1 MPTQTPRKLRHDGSK
16 CFAEA
21 APCVESLPD
30 GDNLESERPAL
41 EGDRS
46 GQHFLVPHLQ
56 AVKNLKEPHRA
67 IRIARGFYIVRQGND
82 VGIPCLEP
90 VALSLDQ
97 NRYPPA
103 ADPRR
108 YRVTHYPFI
117 RIIWWLNSFDRLN
130 QTQDFQAVGA
140 GACSIFENYLDLRWL
155 ESFPEEI
162 WFERFR
168 AYADVS
174 RYQAAEKVVKH
185 SRESPASN
193 IDATA
198 QAAFIQRMDAMEP
211 VAKIVGRV
219 WGVKDGKPLWP
230 KDHWT
235 GAGNLRDRAKKLG
248 PECEN
253 AYVQIYPTLSMLTH
267 SGPTIVHGEIAW
279 WEQQAAFSYVFAFKH
294 ALDAVM
300 TMDRIFELSDAINGF
315 DGKILKLRLWMDQ
328 AFVTL
333 P

>member
-1 MPTQTPRKLRHDGSK
+1 MPETKYTEFCNHGYQLTRDIRKFIVD
-16 CFAEA
+16 
-21 APCVESLPD
+21 D
-30 GDNLESERPAL
+30 INPAL
-41 EGDRS
+41 D
-46 GQHFLVPHLQ
+46 
-56 AVKNLKEPHRA
+56 AKCKDN
-67 IRIARGFYIVRQGND
+67 
-82 VGIPCLEP
+82 
-90 VALSLDQ
+90 
-97 NRYPPA
+97 PA

-108 YRVTHYPFI
+108 YRVIDYPFI
-117 RIIWWLNSFDRLN
+117 RIIWWLNTFDRLN

-140 GACSIFENYLDLRWL
+140 GARSIFENYLDLRWL
-155 ESFPEEI
+155 EIFPEEI
-162 WFERFR
+162 WLERFR

-193 IDATA
+193 IDASA
-198 QAAFIQRMDAMEP
+198 QAAFMQRMDAVEP
-211 VAKIVGRV
+211 VAKIVERV

-279 WEQQAAFSYVFAFKH
+279 WEQQAAFSYMFAFKH

-300 TMDRIFELSDAINGF
+300 TMDRIFELSDAINDF
-315 DGKILKLRLWMDQ
+315 DGKILNLRLWMDQ
-328 AFVTL
+328 AFATL